1 MNETVNELLNWIGE
15 SEGRS
20 DYICSKYLI
29 WLVLIFRSQ

>member
-1 MNETVNELLNWIGE
+1 MNEIVNELLWMGV

-20 DYICSKYLI
+20 DNICSKYLI